1 MNSSLDAFKN
11 EIHLL
16 KLNTTTLSTT
26 LIVVFLMTS
35 TNPFYN
41 FYVKSSATVQK
52 VLAWAIKNTDTKN
65 FIQKRDLSGSMCFVI
80 FTKDRRFCHPWSTSI
95 QIVWYGELLW
105 GCSWIKN
112 YWQRKIAQRWLEM
125 LLGTVV
131 FRLCSHHSP
140 LIVLDDPIRID
151 VDTFCP
157 FDLSLVTLFSQ
168 WLVKDDYEGDETEE
182 GALTNM

>member
-26 LIVVFLMTS
+26 LIVVFPMTS

-65 FIQKRDLSGSMCFVI
+65 FIQDRDLSGMCFVI
-80 FTKDRRFCHPWSTSI
+80 
-95 QIVWYGELLW
+95 
-105 GCSWIKN
+105 
-112 YWQRKIAQRWLEM
+112 
-125 LLGTVV
+125 
-131 FRLCSHHSP
+131 
-140 LIVLDDPIRID
+140 
-151 VDTFCP
+151 
-157 FDLSLVTLFSQ
+157 
-168 WLVKDDYEGDETEE
+168 
-182 GALTNM
+182 LT